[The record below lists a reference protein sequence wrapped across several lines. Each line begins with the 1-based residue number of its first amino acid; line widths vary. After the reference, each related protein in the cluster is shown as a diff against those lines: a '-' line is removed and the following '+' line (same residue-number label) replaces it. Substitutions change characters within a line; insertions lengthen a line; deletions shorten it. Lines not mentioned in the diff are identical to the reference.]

1 MTVMIPMAL
10 NSIAFIC
17 IEDGIRNLMSYQMVL
32 VMPFGIAMLERCCRG
47 KAVYLQALATMVCLM
62 IEWTYVISSNKTY
75 RC

>member
-47 KAVYLQALATMVCLM
+47 KAVYLQALASV
-62 IEWTYVISSNKTY
+62 
-75 RC
+75 